1 MLLPLAAFCFKYR
14 SPGTEEQNHS
24 LALAQGT
31 ERGNPSLAAVGEIA
45 RGFVSFHSLF
55 FRTVIN
61 LQKNCKEGSHVA
73 CTY

>member
-45 RGFVSFHSLF
+45 VALF
-55 FRTVIN
+55 PFTVYF
-61 LQKNCKEGSHVA
+61 LEQL
-73 CTY
+73 